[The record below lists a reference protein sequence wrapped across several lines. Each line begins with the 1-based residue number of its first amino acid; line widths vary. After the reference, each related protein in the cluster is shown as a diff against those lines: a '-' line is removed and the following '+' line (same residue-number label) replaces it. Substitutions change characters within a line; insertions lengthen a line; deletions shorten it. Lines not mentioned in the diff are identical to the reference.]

1 MRCRTLY
8 AIGTLVVAV
17 SGCAS
22 MRIKTDYDPAF
33 RSFSGYRTYRWMP
46 IQQTSDPRVSN
57 AITET
62 RIRGAVDSVLSA
74 RGYVKLNSGDVDFL
88 VGYHAALEGKLDA
101 IDMARYYGYRPRT
114 ASGAWAVDVSVR
126 SHSQGTLII
135 DVVDAG
141 INQLVWRGTAQAK
154 VSMGTPAEQRRKQI
168 YEATS
173 KILERLPPGR

>member
-22 MRIKTDYDPAF
+22 MQIQTEYDPAF
-33 RSFSGYRTYRWMP
+33 TSFSGYRTYRWMP
-46 IQQTSDPRVSN
+46 IPRTSDPRVSN
-57 AITET
+57 AITEA

-74 RGYVKLNSGDVDFL
+74 RGYRKLGSGNVDFL

-114 ASGAWAVDVSVR
+114 ASGVWAADVSVR

-173 KILERLPPGR
+173 KILERFPPGR